1 MNDYSNFDNDETDIL
16 KPCDN
21 IADLDIEYKD
31 WLNRGIANRKIS
43 DLKCLKT
50 YGCTNMELYKKF
62 KANTCKNHEDD
73 FNITDIMPSP
83 VTEKYDVAAANDL
96 ALKINKSNALQDND
110 SNVVIINDFNDET
123 SQDNYTVED
132 LYDKYQRYL
141 GLPHEYRNYSDR
153 YSMEIWGLT
162 VPEMFRYMKEKFSEK
177 DAEEIYSTDD
187 KLLASQ
193 LNYTIES
200 TTDPLSKIVNELDCF
215 SIYENRPL
223 CEAVMLEKQGN
234 RLSTVQFDSPVQISN
249 DKVVPFLTPD
259 EYQDNTG
266 KKVIDPYSY
275 LNIKDQKG
283 YLTVIHD
290 LQSKLDAG
298 ESVEEELLKLGWNPY
313 VKITG
318 ESVKYANDKQHR
330 WLNRLPKIESV
341 DLSNYT
347 TNLTGEELKTT
358 DDKLIPIYI
367 VMACDQN
374 PVVQVSQVGL
384 CFDSLRSVY
393 TYDDGVGCV
402 NRSFYQIRPDQL
414 LDIYAVFVP
423 ENLYTTVKDNVT
435 QLINSMA
442 ISRIFKSS
450 QDTVNEFVISM
461 INGFNSIIGDDDF
474 ESFKY
479 PDGLKAYRLFYG
491 RVSSFKPGELS
502 RKAYAILYCNAEGCT
517 QVENASVISTV
528 RSRLIENLYID
539 CTDEVLNKYLRE
551 AQNLLSPKSILV
563 FSEVKLPFGLD
574 DKGLYINFPKDLQKE
589 YEEAHRLLSMYGTNN
604 LDGIK
609 HELAHLYYINWV
621 IEQKLKHTKKSK
633 PEYKKLI
640 DLRARV
646 LNDFKKYFRI
656 VCNNDPDFDFMA
668 YLKTTEYYTKRM
680 EVDYE
685 TLDAIGKIIE
695 KYKKK

>member
-31 WLNRGIANRKIS
+31 WLNRGIANRKVS

-62 KANTCKNHEDD
+62 KAIACKNHEDD

-83 VTEKYDVAAANDL
+83 VTEKYDAVAAGDL

-123 SQDNYTVED
+123 DQDNYTVED
-132 LYDKYQRYL
+132 LYNKYQQYL

-177 DAEEIYSTDD
+177 DAEDIYSTDD
-187 KLLASQ
+187 KLLSSQ

-318 ESVKYANDKQHR
+318 ESVKYANEKQHR

-341 DLSNYT
+341 DLSDYT

-367 VMACDQN
+367 VMACEQN

-414 LDIYAVFVP
+414 LDIYTVFVP

-479 PDGLKAYRLFYG
+479 PEGLKAYRLFYG
-491 RVSSFKPGELS
+491 RVSNFKPGELS

-517 QVENASVISTV
+517 QVENANVISTV

-589 YEEAHRLLSMYGTNN
+589 YEEAHRLLSMYGNNN

>member
-31 WLNRGIANRKIS
+31 WLNRGIANRKVS

-62 KANTCKNHEDD
+62 KAIACKNHEDD
-73 FNITDIMPSP
+73 YKITDIMPSP
-83 VTEKYDVAAANDL
+83 VTEKYDAIAANDL
-96 ALKINKSNALQDND
+96 DLKINKSNALQDND

-123 SQDNYTVED
+123 DQDNYTVED
-132 LYDKYQRYL
+132 LYNKYQQYL

-187 KLLASQ
+187 KLLSSQ

-234 RLSTVQFDSPVQISN
+234 RLSTVQFDSPVQISD

-318 ESVKYANDKQHR
+318 ESVKYANEKQHR

-341 DLSNYT
+341 DLSDYT

-442 ISRIFKSS
+442 ISRLFKSS

-479 PDGLKAYRLFYG
+479 PEGLKAYRLFYG
-491 RVSSFKPGELS
+491 RVSNFKPGELS
-502 RKAYAILYCNAEGCT
+502 RKAYSILYCNAEGCT
-517 QVENASVISTV
+517 QVENANVISTV

-589 YEEAHRLLSMYGTNN
+589 YEESHRLLSMYGNNN